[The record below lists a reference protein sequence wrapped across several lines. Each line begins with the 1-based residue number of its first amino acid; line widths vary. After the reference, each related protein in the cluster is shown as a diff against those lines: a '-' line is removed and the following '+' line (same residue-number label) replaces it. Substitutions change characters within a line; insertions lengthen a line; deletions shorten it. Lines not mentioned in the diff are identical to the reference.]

1 MRRLRNYSVNY
12 DESQTGRRSAEIRD
26 DVISLNFLRHLF
38 SIKVIQLGAE
48 LFANA
53 SNLLIDYPIILSFVT
68 TRWVTWTK
76 IGHDGQEE
84 APAPAAPRL
93 QSESRVIKSTPRL
106 EIWVRRCLPIL
117 YACLHC
123 LLSASL
129 AVNGRKRQKVINRA
143 SKLLKTLSS
152 KSTRKAAACR
162 KRRPP

>member
-1 MRRLRNYSVNY
+1 M
-12 DESQTGRRSAEIRD
+12 RD

-106 EIWVRRCLPIL
+106 EIWVCRCLPIF

-129 AVNGRKRQKVINRA
+129 AVNRKK
-143 SKLLKTLSS
+143 KTKSDQSCIGIAQNFEFKKYS
-152 KSTRKAAACR
+152 KSCGVSKKT
-162 KRRPP
+162 PPVNLTSKCVAQARSNVQSLRI